1 MVKIKNTTGYF
12 EYKSIPIFSGCKKID
27 KGQSAENLLLLKK
40 ILDKHDIMFQLTA
53 GTLLGAVREKDFIDH
68 DEDIDLA
75 LFDEDKL
82 RVFDILP
89 KLVNVVF
96 LVARYDGQGV
106 LSILRKGEYID
117 LCFFKIKNDIVRSCS
132 GCLILRRFL
141 ENSTTL
147 EFKGTEFFVPQDYIE
162 FLICEYGDNWQTP
175 IEFFNFERSK
185 FDMFKKK
192 LFYTVKEM
200 LPDWLYFILKPHF
213 VKKVESEYKIIIN
226 KYLNKKGEKLI
237 E

>member
-1 MVKIKNTTGYF
+1 
-12 EYKSIPIFSGCKKID
+12 
-27 KGQSAENLLLLKK
+27 
-40 ILDKHDIMFQLTA
+40 MFQLTA

-89 KLVNVVF
+89 KLVNVGF